1 MTARVLFLSAN
12 PSTLSRLSIDEEQRA
27 ITQRLRQSGLADKL
41 ELRTEAAV
49 RPTELPAALL
59 RYKPRIVHFS
69 GHGSQSGELL
79 LSTGDGEATPVSTE
93 ALQDLFRILSR
104 DILCVVLNA
113 CYSQQLASALAQI
126 VPCTVGMTRAVRD
139 VAAIAFVAGF
149 YEALAL
155 GESVKTAFA
164 LGRTATRLVDQA
176 SESDV
181 PQLCARDGVDVDRLF
196 LFAQSAN
203 VTNPPSSVPQP
214 TVSDDK
220 PPPIDEPPPP
230 PIVIPP
236 GRVPTRR
243 SIRQLMQAALAVR
256 GDFDSFCSDEFPAVW
271 NRFTSGMDRVE
282 RETLLLSL
290 IKTPI
295 LLQKLCEYRGHAVE
309 QALKERPA
317 LLQFE

>member
-1 MTARVLFLSAN
+1 MIARVLFLSAN
-12 PSTLSRLSIDEEQRA
+12 PSTLSHLSIDEEQRA
-27 ITQRLRQSGLADKL
+27 ITQRLRQSGLSEKL

-113 CYSQQLASALAQI
+113 CYSDSLATALAQI
-126 VPCTVGMTRAVRD
+126 VPCAVGMKRAVRD
-139 VAAIAFVAGF
+139 AAAIAFVAGF

-164 LGRTATRLVDQA
+164 LGRTATRLVDHA
-176 SESDV
+176 SESEV
-181 PQLCARDGVDVDRLF
+181 PQLCARDGVDVDRLY
-196 LFAQSAN
+196 LFAQSAS
-203 VTNPPSSVPQP
+203 VAPGSAAPPVSV
-214 TVSDDK
+214 DK
-220 PPPIDEPPPP
+220 PLPAAEPPPP

-236 GRVPTRR
+236 GLVPTRR
-243 SIRQLMQAALAVR
+243 SIRLLLQAALPVR
-256 GDFDSFCSDEFPAVW
+256 GDFDSFCSDEFPTVW

-295 LLQKLCEYRGHAVE
+295 LLQKLCEHSAHAVA
-309 QALKERPA
+309 QAIKERPA